1 MTESALSRITAV
13 RFGVRGAVAVGVALS
28 AALAFSGCSGAPA
41 APPATVFVT
50 VEPTAE
56 PSPTPTPTPEPPAA
70 EPPAAEA
77 PIAVEIEPNAPAEPV
92 EPGPATDL
100 GLVTGAMGPVTT
112 AGDGA
117 LLTYTVVSGDA
128 FFDIAQRFDLP
139 QQQLLKMNPSIPSL
153 GTEIYIGQVVNLDWT
168 TTR

>member
-1 MTESALSRITAV
+1 MQFTVASKRAALCL
-13 RFGVRGAVAVGVALS
+13 AVAGLG
-28 AALAFSGCSGAPA
+28 LAGLSGCAAEAPAPA
-41 APPATVFVT
+41 ATVYVTIPPTV
-50 VEPTAE
+50 
-56 PSPTPTPTPEPPAA
+56 TPTPTPEPPA
-70 EPPAAEA
+70 PPVETPADAAP
-77 PIAVEIEPNAPAEPV
+77 PIVVEIEPNAPAAPV
-92 EPGPATDL
+92 VPGPAVDL
-100 GLVTGAMGPVTT
+100 GLVSGAMGPVTT

-128 FFDIAQRFDLP
+128 FFEIAQRFDLP

>member
-1 MTESALSRITAV
+1 MTESALSRTTAV
-13 RFGVRGAVAVGVALS
+13 RFGARHAVAMGVALAS
-28 AALAFSGCSGAPA
+28 ALAFTGCSGAPA

-56 PSPTPTPTPEPPAA
+56 PTPTPTPEPPAA

-77 PIAVEIEPNAPAEPV
+77 PIVVEIEPNAPAAPV
-92 EPGPATDL
+92 EPGPANDL
-100 GLVTGAMGPVTT
+100 GLVSGAMGPVTT

-153 GTEIYIGQVVNLDWT
+153 GTEIYIGQIVNLDWT

>member
-1 MTESALSRITAV
+1 V
-13 RFGVRGAVAVGVALS
+13 RFGARAAAAAGVALL
-28 AALAFSGCSGAPA
+28 ATLAFTGCGGAPA

-50 VEPTAE
+50 VEPTLE
-56 PSPTPTPTPEPPAA
+56 PSATPTPTPAPPVA
-70 EPPAAEA
+70 EAPVVEA
-77 PIAVEIEPNAPAEPV
+77 PIAVEIEPNAPAAPV

-100 GLVTGAMGPVTT
+100 GLVSGAMGPVTS

-128 FFDIAQRFDLP
+128 FFEIAQRFDLP

-153 GTEIYIGQVVNLDWT
+153 GTEIYIGQIVNLDWT